1 MCSSTSSSSLMN
13 TPTTMHHY
21 NSNNNSGVAVV
32 GRMNMT
38 TPSPIHAVRCQ
49 DINAPDNS
57 SMNSRRNST
66 TSSTTLSSSNL
77 GKSSSSKTNLTSSNG
92 IEKQSKRKTNSK
104 LKEFTTVFDI
114 KKTSVSFVSRN
125 GEEQKKTR
133 RAQASITKEEILRVL
148 HLSQTQACNQ
158 IGCSLSTLKRRFY
171 ELKDDMGLQRWPQ
184 FYEEIKDLPIFPQ
197 VYPMCLEFILNRE
210 DEDPITKVTTTA
222 NPPPPPSIVV
232 SNVGGGMLDKNQKVS
247 SPCTS
252 STSTCSASCSS
263 SLNGIQTVQPM
274 AIASPIQ

>member
-1 MCSSTSSSSLMN
+1 MTKATYQTATMVASTSPLRLNMNNSNTANHNSTSSFS
-13 TPTTMHHY
+13 T
-21 NSNNNSGVAVV
+21 
-32 GRMNMT
+32 
-38 TPSPIHAVRCQ
+38 PIHAVRCQ
-49 DINAPDNS
+49 DTHSPDNS

-66 TSSTTLSSSNL
+66 TSSSTNGTNTCKSTVSSKSSNSLSS
-77 GKSSSSKTNLTSSNG
+77 TSTG

-125 GEEQKKTR
+125 GDEPKKTR

-210 DEDPITKVTTTA
+210 DEDPIT
-222 NPPPPPSIVV
+222 
-232 SNVGGGMLDKNQKVS
+232 
-247 SPCTS
+247 TS
-252 STSTCSASCSS
+252 SMQQQQFSSSSSSCSASLNKMNRKVATSPSTNTSS
-263 SLNGIQTVQPM
+263 SSSSSPVQ
-274 AIASPIQ
+274 